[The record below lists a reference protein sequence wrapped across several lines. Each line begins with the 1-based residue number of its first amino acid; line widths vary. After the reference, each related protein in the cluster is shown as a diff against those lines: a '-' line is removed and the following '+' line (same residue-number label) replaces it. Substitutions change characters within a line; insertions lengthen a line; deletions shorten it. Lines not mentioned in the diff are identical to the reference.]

1 MARARRRSLGVLFA
15 ALAAGFAGLAV
26 WAAVSG
32 QWIVAVAAGAVG
44 AWFVELTV
52 RSLR

>member
-1 MARARRRSLGVLFA
+1 MLFA
-15 ALAAGFAGLAV
+15 LLASGFAGLAV
-26 WAAVSG
+26 WAAVSR

-44 AWFVELTV
+44 AWFVELTF